1 MPIVFD
7 YLNYRLYL
15 KDLFKEEKKKPTSQI
30 THKYILAELGITS
43 TGFMSNVIAARKNL
57 THIQATK
64 IGKILK
70 FKKHEMQYFEILVY
84 FTQSKTIEE
93 KNEYFN
99 RLVTLQKVKMKV
111 IDKKRMSL
119 FSKWYYVF
127 VRELLESYNYKGETT
142 EDHTKLAKKMIPPIK
157 TSEAQEAINYLSDMA
172 LIDKDDEGYY
182 RPVNSAISTG
192 DEVKSLHTA
201 KFQLD
206 TMDMG
211 KNALNK
217 VNPKERDISC
227 LSMSLSEDTFNLIKM
242 EIQYFRKRL
251 AKLAV
256 EETNLQRV
264 YQLNFQFFP
273 VTTET
278 KDGK

>member
-1 MPIVFD
+1 MPVVFD
-7 YLNYRLYL
+7 YLNYRLFL

-30 THKYILAELGITS
+30 THKFILAELGITS
-43 TGFMSNVIAARKNL
+43 TGFMSNVVAGRKNL

-64 IGKILK
+64 IAKILK
-70 FKKHEMQYFEILVY
+70 FKKPEMQYFEILVY
-84 FTQSKTIEE
+84 FTQAKTIEE

-111 IDKKRMSL
+111 IDKKKMSL
-119 FSKWYYVF
+119 FSKWYFVF
-127 VRELLESYNYKGETT
+127 VRELLESYNYKGESA
-142 EDHTKLAKKMIPPIK
+142 EENTKFGQKLIPSIK
-157 TSEAQEAINYLSDMA
+157 GGEVKEAIEYLIQMV
-172 LIDKDDEGYY
+172 LIEKDVNGFY
-182 RPVNSAISTG
+182 RPMNNAISTG

-201 KFQLD
+201 KFQLE
-206 TMDMG
+206 TMDMA

-217 VNPKERDISC
+217 VDAKERDISC
-227 LSMSLSEDTFNLIKM
+227 LSMSLSEDNFQLIKM

-256 EETNLQRV
+256 EETNKQRV

-278 KDGK
+278 NEGK